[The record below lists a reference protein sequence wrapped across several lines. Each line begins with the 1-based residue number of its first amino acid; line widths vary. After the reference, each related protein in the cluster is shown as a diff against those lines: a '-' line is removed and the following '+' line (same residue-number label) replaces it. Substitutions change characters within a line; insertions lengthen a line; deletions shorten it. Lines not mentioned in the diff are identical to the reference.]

1 MITLMTRRGKTG
13 LAAADLAWFRRKME
27 ALPGCSSQPES
38 IEATVLLT
46 DDAEIQQLNRDFRGY
61 DKPTDVLS
69 FAMQESEDAAVTP
82 DLLGDVAVS
91 VETARRMV
99 GSGEHRARVCEEL
112 GLETPWGEREEVLF
126 LIVHGYLHLLG
137 YDHATKRDEREMKA
151 AERKVFFR
159 LMGWKS

>member
-13 LAAADLAWFRRKME
+13 LSAADQAWFRRKLE
-27 ALPGCSSQPES
+27 ALPACSSQPES
-38 IEATVLLT
+38 VEATVLLT
-46 DDAEIQQLNRDFRGY
+46 DDEEIRQLNRDFRGY

-69 FAMQESEDAAVTP
+69 FAMQESEDASVTP
-82 DLLGDVAVS
+82 DLLGDIAVS

-112 GLETPWGEREEVLF
+112 GRETPWGEREEVLF

-137 YDHATKRDEREMKA
+137 YDHATTRDEREMKA

>member
-13 LAAADLAWFRRKME
+13 LAASDLAWFRRKME
-27 ALPGCSSQPES
+27 SLPACSSQPES

-46 DDAEIQQLNRDFRGY
+46 DDEEIRQLNRDFRGY

-69 FAMQESEDAAVTP
+69 FAMQESEDASVTP

-137 YDHATKRDEREMKA
+137 YDHATKREEREMKG